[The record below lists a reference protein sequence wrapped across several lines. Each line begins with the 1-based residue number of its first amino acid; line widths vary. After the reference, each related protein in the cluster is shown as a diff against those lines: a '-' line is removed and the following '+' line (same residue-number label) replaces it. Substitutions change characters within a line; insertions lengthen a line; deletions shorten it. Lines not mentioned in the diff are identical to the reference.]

1 MKSMPPSNGL
11 SARAKTVCKSAACVR
26 GILWERQ
33 SMKCPACFNEL
44 TEFRVGNL
52 TVDVCQGGCGGIW
65 FDAFEL
71 QEVDEEREAA
81 GEPLLNIQR
90 DERLVVDK
98 SRKRECPRCAGV
110 KLHRH
115 FFSAKRRVEVDQ
127 CPGCAG
133 YWLDAGELALIRA
146 EKSQAATAEQAG
158 QFSISI
164 DVIRYLYHLRTEQR
178 RP

>member
-1 MKSMPPSNGL
+1 
-11 SARAKTVCKSAACVR
+11 
-26 GILWERQ
+26 
-33 SMKCPACFNEL
+33 MKCPACFNEL
-44 TEFRVGNL
+44 TQFQVGDL

-71 QEVDEEREAA
+71 QKVDEAREIA
-81 GEPLLNIQR
+81 GEPLLHIQR
-90 DERLVVDK
+90 DEGLIIDQ

-127 CPGCAG
+127 CPNCAG

-146 EKSQAATAEQAG
+146 ENSQSKIAQHAG
-158 QFSISI
+158 QSSVSTE
-164 DVIRYLYHLRTEQR
+164 VIRYLYRLQTEQR

>member
-1 MKSMPPSNGL
+1 
-11 SARAKTVCKSAACVR
+11 
-26 GILWERQ
+26 
-33 SMKCPACFNEL
+33 MKCPACFNEL
-44 TEFRVGNL
+44 TGFHAGDL

-71 QEVDEEREAA
+71 QKLDEERETA
-81 GEPLLNIQR
+81 GESLLNVER
-90 DERLVVDK
+90 DERLILDK
-98 SRKRECPRCAGV
+98 ARKRECPRCAGV

-127 CPGCAG
+127 CPNCAG

-146 EKSQAATAEQAG
+146 ERSQAATADQAG
-158 QFSISI
+158 ELRLSSE
-164 DVIRYLYHLRTEQR
+164 VIRYLYQLRTEQR